1 MALSSLVSSGVL
13 LRGLC
18 RLTLPR
24 LSAVAPSRVPFCAS
38 TAARAQ
44 KEWIEVTYQKAD
56 GTSYTVQG
64 KEGDN
69 LLDVAINNDL
79 DLDGFGACEGTL
91 ACSTCHLVF
100 KKEDFDNIE
109 EMCTDEELDMLDL
122 AYGLTDEKVDISLP
136 GCGFLGIYLIGAL
149 DCLKSSSPS
158 LLQNANFYGV
168 SAGALL
174 GACILCD
181 VPLNF
186 VRAGFLQTASETRK
200 WAMGAFTPGF
210 NFGDHLNVGFER
222 LPPDAHLKANGRLHV
237 SVTRMRDMSNVIISE
252 WDSRE
257 DLIQTLRS
265 SCYILGFSGMQPPLL
280 NNEWHIDG
288 GYTNRLPHGNCPRT
302 ISISPYSG
310 CASISPREK
319 KSGYDIKWADMRMDV
334 TYGNFERLYRS
345 LMPPPPHILNRY
357 YHSGYQDALHFLR
370 CKKPPDG

>member
-1 MALSSLVSSGVL
+1 M
-13 LRGLC
+13 
-18 RLTLPR
+18 
-24 LSAVAPSRVPFCAS
+24 
-38 TAARAQ
+38 
-44 KEWIEVTYQKAD
+44 
-56 GTSYTVQG
+56 
-64 KEGDN
+64 
-69 LLDVAINNDL
+69 
-79 DLDGFGACEGTL
+79 
-91 ACSTCHLVF
+91 
-100 KKEDFDNIE
+100 
-109 EMCTDEELDMLDL
+109 
-122 AYGLTDEKVDISLP
+122 DISLA
-136 GCGFLGIYLIGAL
+136 GCGFLGVYVIGAL

-158 LLQNANFYGV
+158 LFHNANFYGV

-222 LPPDAHLKANGRLHV
+222 LPPDAHLRTSGRLHV
-237 SVTRMRDMSNVIISE
+237 SVTRMRDMSNVMISE

-265 SCYILGFSGMQPPLL
+265 SCYIIGFTGMQPPLL

-288 GYTNRLPHGNCPRT
+288 GYTNQLPRNDCAQI

-319 KSGYDIKWADMRMDV
+319 QKNGYDFKLADMKMHV
-334 TYGNFERLYRS
+334 TYDNFERLFRS

-357 YHSGYQDALHFLR
+357 YHSGYQDALHFLKY
-370 CKKPPDG
+370 KKSLNR